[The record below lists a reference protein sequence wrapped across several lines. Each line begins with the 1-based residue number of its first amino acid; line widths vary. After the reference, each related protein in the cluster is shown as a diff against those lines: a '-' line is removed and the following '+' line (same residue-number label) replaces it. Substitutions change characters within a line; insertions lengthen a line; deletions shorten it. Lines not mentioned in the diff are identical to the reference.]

1 MPLPQ
6 PAPQVR
12 TRGAKAMLFP
22 LLGLSLLMVCPRA
35 LAIDLPL
42 TAPQLDAMLKL
53 SFPLSY
59 DSGPYHIV
67 LSDPHV
73 RFYGSRRRMGINARV
88 LITGPKG
95 HHLAGRGTVSGA
107 LRFDRKQQSLQLVR
121 PELNKLHVDSV
132 SPDLAPALKE
142 ARSRLQGQPLPL
154 IVLLDVHQLERILPV
169 GTINDVRVG
178 KHALIISF

>member
-6 PAPQVR
+6 IATRVR
-12 TRGAKAMLFP
+12 TRAMFLS
-22 LLGLSLLMVCPRA
+22 LLGLSLLVMCPRA

-73 RFYGSRRRMGINARV
+73 RFYGNRRRMGINARV
-88 LITGPKG
+88 RITGPNG
-95 HHLAGRGTVSGA
+95 NHLAGRGTVSGA
-107 LRFDRKQQSLQLVR
+107 LHFDRRQQSLQLVR
-121 PELNKLHVDSV
+121 PELNKLHVDSM
-132 SPDLAPALKE
+132 SPELAPALKE
-142 ARSRLQGQPLPL
+142 ARTRLEGQQLPL

-169 GTINDVRVG
+169 GTVKDVRVG
-178 KHALIISF
+178 KQALIISF